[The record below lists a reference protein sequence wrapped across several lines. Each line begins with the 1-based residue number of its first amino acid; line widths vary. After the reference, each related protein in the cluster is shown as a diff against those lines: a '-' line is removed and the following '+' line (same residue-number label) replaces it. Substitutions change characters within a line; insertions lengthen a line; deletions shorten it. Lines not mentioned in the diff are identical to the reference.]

1 MKRISIKSLAR
12 IEGHGGITVRTEGKK
27 VKDVKVQI
35 YEGPRLIEELVVGK
49 SPEDVLNVVPRI
61 CGICSLSHRYAALRG
76 LERALSIEV
85 PLRTKLT
92 RELMLLAEIIQSHSL
107 HIFFLSLPDFLGR
120 ASVMDMVDSYGK
132 EIKCALAIKGFGY
145 WVIETVSA
153 RMIHGENPILGGFG
167 AHPSKKALIGI
178 KKKAENL
185 ISDAERAVELFAS
198 FKYPSYVER
207 DTTLMALNPPG
218 GKYGFVGDSL
228 LISTGEERSVEEYK
242 EVIQERVVPYSF
254 AKRSRHNEK
263 PFTVGAIARMN
274 LLGKRLTGE
283 AAKHFEKLYSKRW
296 MKNPFF
302 NNLAQAI
309 EILHC
314 IEAIPELVDK
324 IMELEEP
331 VVKKPSK
338 DSGTGTGAIEA
349 PRGTLYHSY
358 SINGGS
364 ITSCDIVT
372 PTGQNLDDIEEY
384 LKTATENL
392 LSKGTDD
399 DLELKLEMVVR
410 AFDPCISCS
419 AHLVRVI

>member
-1 MKRISIKSLAR
+1 MKRISIESLAR
-12 IEGHGGITVRTEGKK
+12 VEGHAGITVRTEGKK
-27 VKDVKVQI
+27 VKDVEVQI

-49 SPEDVLNVVPRI
+49 SPEDVLNIVPRI
-61 CGICSLSHRYAALRG
+61 CGICSVSHRYAALRG
-76 LERALSIEV
+76 LEKALRIEV

-120 ASVMDMVDSYGK
+120 ASVMDMVDNHGEEMK
-132 EIKCALAIKGFGY
+132 RGLVLKGFGY
-145 WVIETVSA
+145 WVMETVSA

-167 AHPSKKALIGI
+167 AHPTKKSLIGI

-198 FKYPSYVER
+198 FKYPSYPER
-207 DTTLMALNPPG
+207 DTTLMALNPPD
-218 GKYGFVGDSL
+218 GKYGFVADSL
-228 LISTGEERSVEEYK
+228 LISTGEERSVEEHN

-274 LLGKRLTGE
+274 LLGKRLEGK
-283 AAKHFEKLYSKRW
+283 AAKHFKKLYSKRW

-314 IEAIPELVDK
+314 IETIPELVDK

-331 VVKKPSK
+331 VVKKPSRN
-338 DSGTGTGAIEA
+338 SGTGTGAVEA

-358 SINGGS
+358 SIKGGS

-372 PTGQNLDDIEEY
+372 PTGQSLDDIEEY

-392 LSKGTDD
+392 LSKRTEDN
-399 DLELKLEMVVR
+399 LELKLEMVVR

-419 AHLVRVI
+419 AHVVRVI